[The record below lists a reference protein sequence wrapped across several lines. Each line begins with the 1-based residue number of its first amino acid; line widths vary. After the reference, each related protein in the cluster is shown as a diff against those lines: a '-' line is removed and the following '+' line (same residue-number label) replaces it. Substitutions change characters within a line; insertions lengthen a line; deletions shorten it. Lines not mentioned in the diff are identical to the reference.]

1 MGVDRLFTTP
11 GRGGKQMK
19 LQEAT
24 QLVVSGGE
32 GPDCGLYLFLHAN
45 DTGRTIW
52 DANTKPKVIASPGE
66 WVMKVG
72 KYEGK
77 GLRNRLASYM
87 QWHHGEGRDNLRPFT
102 STLRLALLLSLD
114 VSPLPYNLNPAAL
127 TEPYWNG
134 RWFDWL
140 EREGLLAGG
149 GKRGEYRRV
158 IPLGEGE
165 MKKLR
170 GEGEAITKG
179 VSTLLAGV
187 T

>member
-1 MGVDRLFTTP
+1 
-11 GRGGKQMK
+11 MK

-32 GPDCGLYLFLHAN
+32 GPDRGLYLFLHVN

-72 KYEGK
+72 KYEGR

-87 QWHHGEGRDNLRPFT
+87 KWHHREGRDDLKPFT

-114 VSPLPYNLNPAAL
+114 ESPLPYNLNPAAL

-140 EREGLLAGG
+140 EREGLVAGG

-179 VSTLLAGV
+179 VSTLLAAV